1 MRSRGLALSEPLE
14 KRIIFW
20 LNSRKIVIKVVAN
33 IWVFSVLALSEPL
46 EKRTIFWLNSRK
58 IVIKV
63 VANIWG
69 FFGNYF
75 GLKLLS

>member
-14 KRIIFW
+14 KRTIIW
-20 LNSRKIVIKVVAN
+20 LNSRTFVI
-33 IWVFSVLALSEPL
+33 
-46 EKRTIFWLNSRK
+46 T
-58 IVIKV
+58 V

-69 FFGNYF
+69 FFGNCF